1 MWYPCGCIK
10 NSNSNLFPMITS
22 QLTTEFSLPQEKN
35 TNRSS
40 VSKWLLSHIFPYWVI
55 VFIMFLGAVGNAGFA
70 ALIPVLTGNAFNA
83 VLESP
88 PNINGL
94 IQITILLVISQ
105 IVRGVV
111 QFSRNFGAELLGQR
125 LERDTRNELYI
136 SLLGK
141 SMTFHSLQPVGDTMA
156 RATNDVREV
165 NLMLNPG
172 INLVIGSAIFL
183 FMPLII
189 APRYHPSLILTPAIF
204 IIIYYIAIWQYL
216 RELSPVTTKVR
227 KSFGKLN
234 TRLAEA
240 IDGIE
245 TVKGMSQEEREV
257 ERFGENALTY
267 RNAYVRQGDIEA
279 RFIPLLMIGFASAA
293 ALLHAIILYQEG
305 LINVG
310 DVVAYFGL
318 IQLFRFPSFISL
330 FAFSQ
335 VSSGFAGAKR
345 ILELINR
352 RNDLDQNLAGY
363 SGPMKGEIEFRNV
376 SFEYK
381 KGEKVLDNISFK
393 VKNGMTVAIVGQTG
407 SGKTTLT
414 KLVNRTYDT
423 TKGEVLVDGVNVRDW
438 NLEFLR
444 KSISNIE
451 QDVFLFS
458 RSVSENITFSSPE
471 SSEAEYQEA
480 AVEAQAHEFINRLEN
495 GYDTVIGE
503 RGITVSGGERQ
514 RIAIARALL
523 TDPQILVLDDSTSA
537 IDSATE
543 DKIQQAIFKAAKGRT
558 TLIITHRLSQIRWAD
573 LILLMRNGKLTE
585 SGTHHEL
592 MQSSKTYRSIFRD

>member
-1 MWYPCGCIK
+1 
-10 NSNSNLFPMITS
+10 
-22 QLTTEFSLPQEKN
+22 
-35 TNRSS
+35 
-40 VSKWLLSHIFPYWVI
+40 
-55 VFIMFLGAVGNAGFA
+55 
-70 ALIPVLTGNAFNA
+70 
-83 VLESP
+83 
-88 PNINGL
+88 
-94 IQITILLVISQ
+94 
-105 IVRGVV
+105 
-111 QFSRNFGAELLGQR
+111 
-125 LERDTRNELYI
+125 
-136 SLLGK
+136 
-141 SMTFHSLQPVGDTMA
+141 MA

-216 RELSPVTTKVR
+216 HELSPVTTKVR
-227 KSFGKLN
+227 QSFGKLN

-267 RNAYVRQGDIEA
+267 RNAYIRQGDIEA
-279 RFIPLLMIGFASAA
+279 RFVPLLMIGFASAA

-352 RNDLDQNLAGY
+352 RNDLDQNLTGY

-393 VKNGMTVAIVGQTG
+393 VKKGRTVAIVGQTG

-451 QDVFLFS
+451 QDVFLFT

-503 RGITVSGGERQ
+503 RGITLSGGERQ

-592 MQSSKTYRSIFRD
+592 MQSSKIYRSLFRD

>member
-1 MWYPCGCIK
+1 
-10 NSNSNLFPMITS
+10 MITS
-22 QLTTEFSLPQEKN
+22 QLTTEFSLPQESN

-40 VSKWLLSHIFPYWVI
+40 VSKWLLSHIFHYWII
-55 VFIMFLGAVGNAGFA
+55 VLIMFLGAVGNAGFA

-94 IQITILLVISQ
+94 IQITILLVVSQ
-105 IVRGVV
+105 IVRGAV

-125 LERDTRNELYI
+125 LERDTRHELYV

-216 RELSPVTTKVR
+216 HELSPVTTKVR
-227 KSFGKLN
+227 QSFGKLN

-279 RFIPLLMIGFASAA
+279 RFVPLLMIGFASAA

-352 RNDLDQNLAGY
+352 RNDLDQNLTGY

-393 VKNGMTVAIVGQTG
+393 VKKGRTVAIVGQTG

-451 QDVFLFS
+451 QDVFLFT

-503 RGITVSGGERQ
+503 RGITLSGGERQ

-592 MQSSKTYRSIFRD
+592 MQSSKIYRSLFRD